1 MPTPVVPG
9 SSGTSAPAAQAKPP
23 APSQVQARKSL
34 PSWEG
39 GDAPMS
45 PQAAQRIVSDV
56 VVQSPDADP
65 AARALLSQQALNRF
79 NPALRRRIQQALL
92 EIYADDPAYM
102 EAYREVTMPLSDNI
116 VGPITLSWLNRFWF
130 EFKMAP
136 VSNLSDASVAAL
148 LRFAAIVKAHPE
160 WKADLISAELG
171 RWIDGFEAQDKA
183 RYYQIRLGGTDEQ
196 ILAMLRLYHYDSDN
210 NRSASPDPDSAL
222 LNIFSYSLSA
232 DDFKLLA
239 AKSTVLA
246 KLSALQDV
254 VYLNEP
260 LFDAAVLDALK
271 ELGPDAHN
279 YLPIARVAALQQSYH
294 LTLDNLQQLREGGVP
309 EDILAALE
317 ALTAT
322 TYPNQAAFSEAV
334 LDATP
339 SVKSSIDPHM
349 GAIIDAAD
357 TSNIYILNARALAE
371 LGANR
376 RNEAV
381 PQVILDMLKG
391 LQGLEYANQWLFDK
405 AVMARLR
412 QGIGACPGGMAGNA
426 ALGRKISS
434 QQMEQLAR
442 AIADPALFAQL
453 DKLWKATSCS
463 KIDELSM
470 PQQIEAL
477 YIPFRA
483 SIRATARKHP
493 AYDPAKQVRWNG
505 NGCGC
510 VLDELNGDVYGIYP
524 FWHAG
529 KLQQVDFSI
538 LSRIGYYGA
547 TFDDSGTLRQ
557 ANDNRDFV
565 RAIQNGNE
573 FVKVARRHQT
583 AIDWI
588 IQRNDWR
595 SWSRMNKGAKETV
608 LRELS
613 TNIVELMSI
622 QLNGWDTRLSSQLP
636 QWASFRPANGDG
648 VTLLFDGYPSDDV
661 SVAAFYGFIRELR
674 QRLLDAD
681 LGDSVNVMMRN
692 SAIGHGVYSYDKLSE
707 MIQLAAKDYGNSLW
721 DRLERGHRQAL
732 PRLLVL
738 LEEETTESK
747 KQLRLRAEDALHGE
761 DRAQLLRRV
770 VPVITF
776 DNDNWQQLEDD
787 IIYFKD
793 NFGGIGFWTM
803 PIIPPGP
810 PPSEASAKNETVAA
824 LRAQLAPGRVPDCVQ
839 TQDISTCIGDYYQV
853 NPGASTSPVCKTV
866 CENLFAFRVATRL
879 SFLFLLGCALAYY
892 GSCRWRE
899 IMKRYRH
906 IPALV
911 LFALWFLLSLAML
924 FCDPFLHW
932 LASGYMIPIFLVL
945 LIVALI
951 VWYQYQLKQK
961 DEQP

>member
-1 MPTPVVPG
+1 MTKTVQP
-9 SSGTSAPAAQAKPP
+9 
-23 APSQVQARKSL
+23 QVQAS
-34 PSWEG
+34 SSYWESSDG
-39 GDAPMS
+39 LMS
-45 PQAAQRIVSDV
+45 PQAAQRIISNV

-65 AARALLSQQALNRF
+65 AARVLLSQNVLNKF
-79 NPALRRRIQQALL
+79 TPALRRRIQQALL
-92 EIYADDPAYM
+92 EIYAEDPAYM
-102 EAYREVTMPLSDNI
+102 EAYREVTTPLSDNI

-136 VSNLSDASVAAL
+136 SGNLSDASVAAL

-160 WKADLISAELG
+160 WKADLISADLG
-171 RWIDGFEAQDKA
+171 RWIDRFEREDKA
-183 RYYQIRLGGTDEQ
+183 RYYQIRLGGSDEQ
-196 ILAMLRLYHYDSDN
+196 ILAMLQLYHYETDS
-210 NRSASPDPDSAL
+210 NRSPGPDPDRAPLS
-222 LNIFSYSLSA
+222 IFSYSLTA

-239 AKSTVLA
+239 AKAKVLA

-260 LFDAAVLDALK
+260 LFDAAVVDALK
-271 ELGPDAHN
+271 ELGPDAQS
-279 YLPIARVAALQQSYH
+279 YLPMARMAALQQSYH
-294 LTLDNLQQLREGGVP
+294 LTLDNLQQLRENGVP

-339 SVKSSIDPHM
+339 SVKSPIDLHM

-357 TSNIYILNARALAE
+357 TSNIYILSPRALAE

-381 PQVILDMLKG
+381 PPVILDMLKG

-412 QGIGACPGGMAGNA
+412 QGIGACPGGMPGNA
-426 ALGRKISS
+426 ALTRKISS
-434 QQMEQLAR
+434 EQMEQLGR
-442 AIADPALFAQL
+442 AIADPTLFAQL
-453 DKLWKATSCS
+453 EKLWKQTSCS
-463 KIDELSM
+463 RIDQLTM

-483 SIRATARKHP
+483 SIRATARKRP
-493 AYDPAKQVRWNG
+493 AYDPSRQVNWNG

-510 VLDELNGDVYGIYP
+510 VLDDLNGDVYGIYP

-529 KLQQVDFSI
+529 KPEQVDFSI

-547 TFDDSGTLRQ
+547 SFDDTGTLRQ
-557 ANDNRDFV
+557 ANDGRDFV
-565 RAIQNGNE
+565 RAIENGNE
-573 FVKVARRHQT
+573 FVRVARRHQT

-588 IQRNDWR
+588 IQRSDWR
-595 SWSRMNKGAKETV
+595 SWSRMDKGAKDTV
-608 LRELS
+608 LRQLS
-613 TNIVELMSI
+613 SSIVQLMSL
-622 QLNGWDTRLSSQLP
+622 QLQRLGPRLSSQLP
-636 QWASFRPANGDG
+636 RWASFSPANRDG
-648 VTLLFDGYPSDDV
+648 VTLFFDGYPDDDV
-661 SVAAFYGFIRELR
+661 SVAAFYHFIRELR
-674 QRLLDAD
+674 QRLQAVGV
-681 LGDSVNVMMRN
+681 GDSVNVMMRHH
-692 SAIGHGVYSYDKLSE
+692 AMGKGVYSFDNLSE
-707 MIQLAAKDYGNSLW
+707 MIQLAAKEQGSSVQ
-721 DRLERGHRQAL
+721 DRQELRNRKLL

-738 LEEETTESK
+738 LEEETTDSK
-747 KQLRLRAEDALHGE
+747 KQLRLRAESALHGE

-803 PIIPPGP
+803 PVIPPGP
-810 PPSEASAKNETVAA
+810 PPAEVSAKNEMVAS
-824 LRAQLAPGRVPDCVQ
+824 LRAQLAPGKVLDCVQ
-839 TQDISTCIGDYYQV
+839 TRDISTCIGDYYQAE
-853 NPGASTSPVCKTV
+853 PGATASPVCKTV
-866 CENLFAFRVATRL
+866 CENLIVFRSSTLL
-879 SFLFLLGCALAYY
+879 SFLMLLGCAVAYY
-892 GSCRWRE
+892 CSCRWRE
-899 IMKRYRH
+899 VMARYRH
-906 IPALV
+906 LPAVALFV
-911 LFALWFLLSLAML
+911 LLFVLWLTLL

-945 LIVALI
+945 LLVALV